1 MIGLVQ
7 TLWHRQ
13 PGKQERE
20 KTRKNRKNFIR
31 LMCCMSHQR
40 QAQSVTSKCENPK
53 QNSRCSCPGYGC
65 IYVDI
70 ASMSHSCTRTQA
82 EQETCVCVR
91 LSFSYNFTRVV
102 VTATCLL
109 LALSLRVCVCVASH
123 ASSSFHST
131 CQTRSAMQNGH
142 QGYHRVASQSE
153 RLPCSRLAI
162 SDNHFQLFPQF
173 FLLPESLKW
182 CIVVCYFCIICNR
195 MKN

>member
-1 MIGLVQ
+1 MHLGDAIKGNTAAPQGCDRDSHNDWPGANTLTSPAWQ
-7 TLWHRQ
+7 T
-13 PGKQERE
+13 GERE

-82 EQETCVCVR
+82 EQETCVCVCVR

-109 LALSLRVCVCVASH
+109 LALSLRVCVCVCCQSCIFVISQHLSDSQCNAKWPPGLPPSCQPVWKATLLSAS
-123 ASSSFHST
+123 
-131 CQTRSAMQNGH
+131 
-142 QGYHRVASQSE
+142 
-153 RLPCSRLAI
+153 
-162 SDNHFQLFPQF
+162 
-173 FLLPESLKW
+173 
-182 CIVVCYFCIICNR
+182 YFW
-195 MKN
+195 

>member
-109 LALSLRVCVCVASH
+109 LALSLRVCV
-123 ASSSFHST
+123 
-131 CQTRSAMQNGH
+131 
-142 QGYHRVASQSE
+142 
-153 RLPCSRLAI
+153 LPVMHLRHFTALVRLAV
-162 SDNHFQLFPQF
+162 QCKMATRVTTE
-173 FLLPESLKW
+173 LPASLKG
-182 CIVVCYFCIICNR
+182 YPALG
-195 MKN
+195 